1 MSVLIDALRPHIL
14 PELLHIQ
21 GDVDQTLDE
30 LIGAK
35 GAFYPS
41 YDPTTPAWLLNFG
54 VSDRV
59 ALFYA
64 NECSRFASASFQT
77 YRTVSREFETAEN
90 VPWAIVRA
98 YYAAFYAGH
107 SILRI
112 IGSSCTYI
120 DGSRLATL
128 RQILALYGLVD
139 TFQGGMYEA
148 TIERSAAEIRFQLLG
163 SNFGGTH
170 EQFWHV
176 FNKRLA
182 QMEAQILQ
190 GNLPQ
195 LQAQQAWDCLGNF
208 RSIISSRGTSSPSWL
223 SNVRNAVQ
231 YRHTYGVWFPFK
243 LIKSERLTLSRVAGR
258 WNGDPL
264 AVPLSIGTCGDL
276 GPFIA
281 GCTFLVSFC
290 RSLIALIAQ
299 LGKRGSAESFVH
311 YGPQR
316 YLNTLDRAARN

>member
-1 MSVLIDALRPHIL
+1 MSLLTDALRPHIV
-14 PELLHIQ
+14 PTLL
-21 GDVDQTLDE
+21 GVRGNVDQTLDD
-30 LIGAK
+30 LIGSK

-41 YDPTTPAWLLNFG
+41 YDTATAAWTFNFG
-54 VSDRV
+54 ATDPV

-77 YRTVSREFETAEN
+77 YGTVSQDFEATEK
-90 VPWAIVRA
+90 VPWALVHA

-112 IGSSCTYI
+112 FGSSCTYI

-128 RQILALYGLVD
+128 KQLLALYGLLAS
-139 TFQGGMYEA
+139 FQGGLYEA
-148 TIERSAAEIRFQLLG
+148 TISGNGAEIRFQLLG
-163 SNFGGTH
+163 NSLGGTH

-176 FNKRLA
+176 FNKRMV
-182 QMEAQILQ
+182 QIEEQILK

-195 LQAQQAWDCLGNF
+195 LQAQQAWDCLGKF
-208 RSIISSRGTSSPSWL
+208 RSVITRGTSSASWL

-243 LIKSERLTLSRVAGR
+243 LLKSERLALSRLAGR
-258 WNGDPL
+258 WGGDPL
-264 AVPLSIGTCGDL
+264 AVPLSTNSCGDL
-276 GPFIA
+276 GSFIA
-281 GCTFLVSFC
+281 GCTFVVSFC
-290 RSLIALIAQ
+290 RSLITLISE
-299 LGKRGSAESFVH
+299 LGKRGRAESFVH

-316 YLNTLDRAARN
+316 YLNTLGGSARN